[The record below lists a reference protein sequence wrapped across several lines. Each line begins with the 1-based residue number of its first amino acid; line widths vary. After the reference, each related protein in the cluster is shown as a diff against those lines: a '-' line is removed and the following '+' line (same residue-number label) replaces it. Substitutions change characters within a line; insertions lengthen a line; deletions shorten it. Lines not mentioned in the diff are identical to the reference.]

1 MSQQFMDRVAMDPEA
16 EAELNR
22 FAEAGVSGQ
31 GLAEHAFSMGLRPL
45 RWREGEPLPTIS
57 IVWPHDSEDG
67 IPVWDTSSD

>member
-1 MSQQFMDRVAMDPEA
+1 MSQQFMDRVAMDPET

-22 FAEAGVSGQ
+22 FADTGVCGHD
-31 GLAEHAFSMGLRPL
+31 LAAHAFNMGLRPL

-67 IPVWDTSSD
+67 IPVWDTPSD